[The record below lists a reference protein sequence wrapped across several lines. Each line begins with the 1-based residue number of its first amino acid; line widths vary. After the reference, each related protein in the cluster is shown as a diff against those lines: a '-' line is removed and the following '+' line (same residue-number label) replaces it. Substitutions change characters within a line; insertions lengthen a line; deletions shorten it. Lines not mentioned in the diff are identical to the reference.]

1 MDKNFTARIVGL
13 PEVYEMAYT
22 ISQKVTESN
31 LKFDVIVG
39 IARGGF
45 PPARFVCDFL
55 NIKTLTAIQIRH
67 YTGGAEEMKEVEISD
82 DVNIDLQDKNVLIV
96 DDVND
101 SGKTLT
107 AAVKHIKTKGTSEIK
122 TAVLHEKDNTS
133 LKADFVGG
141 YLDDWKWLIYQ
152 WAATED
158 LLEFLKRDD
167 MLSAGQVE
175 IRKHLKDTHELEISG
190 ELLEKVMAMKGNYYR

>member
-1 MDKNFTARIVGL
+1 MKKDFTARIVGL
-13 PEVYEMAYT
+13 PEVYEMAYV

-55 NIKTLTAIQIRH
+55 NIKTLTSVQIRH
-67 YTGGAEEMKEVEISD
+67 YTGGAKEKKDIEITD
-82 DVNIDLQDKNVLIV
+82 AVGIDLQDKNVLIV

-107 AAVKHIKTKGTSEIK
+107 AAVNHIKAKGASEFK

-158 LLEFLKRDD
+158 LVEFLQGDD
-167 MLSAGQVE
+167 MLTAGQQE
-175 IRKHLKDTHELEISG
+175 IRSHLEDTYELEVSG
-190 ELLEKVMAMKGNYYR
+190 ELIEKVMAMKGNYLR